1 MTSTTPQIEETRYT
15 TKLPHRATCAEL
27 MIMAERELAAFIAA
41 VTELYGVE
49 EAWMSAEVW
58 LDELATMNTLPGP
71 ASRDWRT
78 VTIAALA
85 RLASRLSAAKRSP
98 LPSCALL
105 ESELGLRGEVSVGAP

>member
-1 MTSTTPQIEETRYT
+1 MTSTTAQIEEILYTR
-15 TKLPHRATCAEL
+15 KLPHRATCAEL

-58 LDELATMNTLPGP
+58 LDELATLNTLPGS
-71 ASRDWRT
+71 ASRDWRM

-85 RLASRLSAAKRSP
+85 RLATRLTATKRSR

-105 ESELGLRGEVSVGAP
+105 ENKLGSRGEVSVGAP